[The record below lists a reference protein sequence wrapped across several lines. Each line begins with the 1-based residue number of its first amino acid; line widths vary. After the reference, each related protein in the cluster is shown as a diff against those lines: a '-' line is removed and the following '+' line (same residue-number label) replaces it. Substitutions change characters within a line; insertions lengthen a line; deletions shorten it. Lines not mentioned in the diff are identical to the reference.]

1 MCARS
6 YRCHQSDDIR
16 RNEGNPPVNDT
27 TVSVQTTDDRA
38 LLDGLVAAVTAAGT
52 VLIDRFSTA
61 NRVDDRDALLV
72 AISDNDD
79 ASIAVLRPVLEQL
92 RPKARWDDDEEGH
105 GSLGS
110 GEWWVADAAEG
121 NVNHI
126 HGGAD
131 WGVTATLVRD
141 DVPVVTAVFLP
152 ALGQTFTAVRGRGAF
167 LNGSPITV
175 SAKSDLTAALVGTGQ
190 AKPGEAP
197 EIRRLMSR
205 SIDRMLDAALLVSA
219 TVPATLQLV
228 QVAAGHTD
236 AFWQYG
242 QVRSG
247 LVAGAL
253 LVREAHGAVV
263 DTTGAPWALTSRDF
277 IATAPGLAPSIT
289 AVLR

>member
-1 MCARS
+1 M
-6 YRCHQSDDIR
+6 
-16 RNEGNPPVNDT
+16 NDT
-27 TVSVQTTDDRA
+27 TAPVQTTDDLA
-38 LLDGLVAAVTAAGT
+38 LLEAVSAAVTEAGT
-52 VLIDRFSTA
+52 VLLDRFSTE
-61 NRVDDRDALLV
+61 NRVDDLDVLLA
-72 AISDNDD
+72 AIGGNDD
-79 ASIAVLRPVLEQL
+79 ASIAVLRPALERL
-92 RPKARWDDDEEGH
+92 RPEARWDDDEEGH
-105 GSLGS
+105 GALGA

-126 HGGAD
+126 HGGAN

-152 ALGQTFTAVRGRGAF
+152 DLGQTFTAVRGGGAF
-167 LNGSPITV
+167 MNGEPITV
-175 SAKSDLTAALVGTGQ
+175 SAKGDLAAALVGTGQ

-197 EIRRLMSR
+197 EVRRRMSA

-253 LVREAHGAVV
+253 LVQEAHGSVI
-263 DTTGAPWALTSRDF
+263 DTTGAPWTLSSEDF
-277 IATAPGLAPSIT
+277 IATTPGLAPSI
-289 AVLR
+289 AAALR

>member
-1 MCARS
+1 MNETSA
-6 YRCHQSDDIR
+6 SD
-16 RNEGNPPVNDT
+16 
-27 TVSVQTTDDRA
+27 QTIDDLA
-38 LLDGLVAAVTAAGT
+38 LLDGLVAAVTEAGS
-52 VLIDRFSTA
+52 VLLSRFSTA
-61 NRVDDRDALLV
+61 NRVDDRDALLT

-79 ASIAVLRPVLEQL
+79 ASTAVLRPALEQL
-92 RPKARWDDDEEGH
+92 RPEARWDDDEEGH

-126 HGGAD
+126 HGGAN

-141 DVPVVTAVFLP
+141 DVPVITAVFLP
-152 ALGQTFTAVRGRGAF
+152 ALGQTFTAVRGGGAF

-190 AKPGEAP
+190 AEPGEAP
-197 EIRRLMSR
+197 EVRRLISG

-228 QVAAGHTD
+228 QVATGHTD

-253 LVREAHGAVV
+253 LVQEAHGTVIT
-263 DTTGAPWALTSRDF
+263 TTGAPWTLTSSDF
-277 IATAPGLAPSIT
+277 VATTPGLAPSIT
-289 AVLR
+289 AALR